1 MAGKV
6 CSTRRRCA
14 ALHNGLASRATDT
27 QKPTKTAQP
36 PRKLARMGGGKLTVF
51 TNSTLQKERLRE
63 ERKRKSDAVKQQAQ
77 KKLLKAMRDAPHWD
91 TDAYAQ
97 ATTCTR
103 TAAFWMND
111 VEKHIV
117 SKVPKTPWKEV
128 VLIFPDGSGKKVFA
142 SESKFQNAVFRL
154 GLLRSVLP
162 EPMMRSFRNVD
173 EEERAVYFD
182 ALPGSKQLRPE
193 DVVERAAYGKAF
205 RVADAA
211 HFGLEVLSP
220 HTDYDALG
228 DEFGRLSTKESTLAE
243 ALLHG
248 VVAQYLAGAGDISI
262 SDFAVSPDRCTL
274 CMFDA
279 ADEAPDAWHRPVR
292 PFVEEVWAR
301 PLPKKCAL
309 HDYLQAFLHTEAGH
323 DAARSL
329 VQSTEDALRE
339 ALRQCTDDPVCNY
352 DERRVSLVRRSCRL
366 FAALSMAAKSPPML
380 LRAEEGAVA

>member
-1 MAGKV
+1 
-6 CSTRRRCA
+6 
-14 ALHNGLASRATDT
+14 
-27 QKPTKTAQP
+27 
-36 PRKLARMGGGKLTVF
+36 MGGGELTVF

-63 ERKRKSDAVKQQAQ
+63 ERKRKSEAVNLPAQ
-77 KKLLKAMRDAPHWD
+77 KKPLKSMRADAVWD
-91 TDAYAQ
+91 ADAYAQ

-103 TAAFWMND
+103 TTAFWMND

-117 SKVPKTPWKEV
+117 SKVPKTAWKEV

-162 EPMMRSFRNVD
+162 EPMMRSFRNVV

-193 DVVERAAYGKAF
+193 DVVERTAYGKTF
-205 RVADAA
+205 RIADAA

-220 HTDYDALG
+220 NTDYDALG
-228 DEFGRLSTKESTLAE
+228 DEFGRLSANKSALAE

-279 ADEAPDAWHRPVR
+279 ADEAPNAWHRPVR

-309 HDYLQAFLHTEAGH
+309 HYYLQAFLNTEKGH

-329 VQSTEDALRE
+329 VQSTEDALRG
-339 ALRQCTDDPVCNY
+339 ALWQCADDPVCNY
-352 DERRVSLVRRSCRL
+352 DERRTSLVRRSCRL
-366 FAALSMAAKSPPML
+366 FAALSMAAKSPPL
-380 LRAEEGAVA
+380 LLKAAEGAVA